1 MVILVPGSSSEL
13 RTIALNE
20 FATTGYGA
28 TSLHRIAEIAG
39 LSKASVLYHFDSK
52 DALLEAA
59 VTPAIDKM
67 NAILDELAAKPVTK
81 KRRDAFIVQF
91 VDFLLEHRL
100 EIYLFINQGPSLSEV
115 PVIQRGIGI
124 VQRFSSFFGNA
135 GLNTEERMRFG
146 VALGGAAYLLVTE
159 PTIGIDSDG
168 NDNTR
173 EGLIKIVR
181 ELLAPVPVSVKED

>member
-1 MVILVPGSSSEL
+1 
-13 RTIALNE
+13 
-20 FATTGYGA
+20 
-28 TSLHRIAEIAG
+28 
-39 LSKASVLYHFDSK
+39 
-52 DALLEAA
+52 
-59 VTPAIDKM
+59 
-67 NAILDELAAKPVTK
+67 
-81 KRRDAFIVQF
+81 
-91 VDFLLEHRL
+91 L

>member
-1 MVILVPGSSSEL
+1 MPGSSSEL